1 MLLAAIMYML
11 YTGVSYIEQGAAL
24 MIGIVMPAESASIRQ
39 LLRLSYISVLG
50 HFVPFGDGRI
60 LLEE

>member
-1 MLLAAIMYML
+1 
-11 YTGVSYIEQGAAL
+11 

-50 HFVPFGDGRI
+50 HFVPIGDGRI